1 MRSLLGT
8 LVFVLACTLFICTGS
23 AEAATLRMTVRGV
36 VTDSITGEK
45 LSFVNVSVEGTR
57 YGCLTD
63 GRGAFE
69 MSVPAKES
77 TVIVTSMG
85 YAPWKIV
92 VRPGKLI
99 NLKVRLQPGAIELS
113 EVMVKPKRRK
123 YSKKNNPAVQL
134 MERIRHGADNYN
146 PEKEDFYTFDKYE
159 KMSIGLDGFNP
170 AKGELRL
177 PKKFSFLKEYADTN
191 RITGDSVLIIS
202 IKERLA
208 TELYRR
214 DPTCRKTVVTADR
227 SEGIDQGFNQENIQT
242 FLRDVLREIDIYGN
256 DITLMQNRFV
266 SPLSA
271 IASNYY
277 KFFITDT
284 VMLAGNKCAVLSFVP
299 HNPQSF
305 GFNGRLYVPLIDSIP
320 YVKRVEMRVP
330 KSINLNYVTDL
341 VVMQEY
347 EVDSVGKRRKTI
359 DDLALNFRIL
369 PGTPK
374 LYARKLTLF
383 DDFSYNQNSDFASYY
398 NKEGDTHVLTGT
410 DRRSDSFWHE
420 QRMDTLSNGES
431 LMKTMIGRLRK
442 VPVFYWSEKI
452 LSVVVKGYV
461 PTGNPSKIDLG
472 PVNTMI
478 SGNTVEGMRFRVGGM
493 TTANLSRR
501 WYARAYG
508 AYGTN
513 DHKWKYSGELEYS
526 FEDHKYH
533 SREFP
538 MHALR
543 LNHTYDVDMIGQHY
557 LFTNADNVFL
567 ALKRMPSDKA
577 TYRRLTTFDYILEK
591 RNGFSIQA
599 GIRHEIQQP
608 TRWLP
613 FIDGTGQSFRHFT
626 QSAFTLKLRYSPG
639 ETFYQAAS
647 MRIPINMD
655 SPVFMITHEFGP
667 KGMLGA
673 DFTVNKTEISVQK
686 RFWFSAFGYTDLILK
701 GGKIWSQVQYP
712 ALAWPNANLSYTI
725 QPESF
730 ALMNPME
737 FATDYYASWDATY
750 WINGALLNRI
760 PILNKLK
767 LREVVAFRGY
777 WGGLTKKNNPAYNE
791 NLYRFPTDA
800 QVQTLGK
807 LPYMEISAGLDNIL
821 TVLRVDYV
829 WRLSYR
835 NTPGVSKGGVR
846 IAMHFT
852 F

>member
-1 MRSLLGT
+1 MRT
-8 LVFVLACTLFICTGS
+8 LVFFAICSLFLCAAE
-23 AEAATLRMTVRGV
+23 AEAAGPRMTVRGT

-45 LSFVNVSVEGTR
+45 LSFVNVSIEGTR

-63 GRGAFE
+63 GQGAFE

-77 TVIVTSMG
+77 TVLVTSMG
-85 YAPWKIV
+85 YAPWKAT
-92 VRPGKLI
+92 VRPGKTI
-99 NLKVRLQPGAIELS
+99 NLKVRLQPGSIELS
-113 EVMVKPKRRK
+113 EVTVRPKRRK
-123 YSKKNNPAVQL
+123 YSKKNNPAVEL
-134 MERIRHGADNYN
+134 MERIRHGAGSYN
-146 PEKEDFYTFDKYE
+146 PKEEDFYAYDKYE
-159 KMSIGLDGFNP
+159 KLAIGFDGFNP
-170 AKGELRL
+170 AKGELKL
-177 PKKFSFLKEYADTN
+177 PKKFGFLKEYADTN
-191 RITGDSVLIIS
+191 RITGDSVLILS

-208 TELYRR
+208 KELYRR
-214 DPTCRKTVVTADR
+214 DPSSRKTVVVADR
-227 SEGIDQGFNQENIQT
+227 SEGIDQGFNQDNIQT

-271 IASNYY
+271 IAANYY
-277 KFFITDT
+277 KFFLTDT
-284 VMLAGNKCAVLSFVP
+284 VSLGGERCAVLSFVP

-305 GFNGRLYVPLIDSIP
+305 GFNGNLFVPLMDSVP

-341 VVMQEY
+341 VVAQEF
-347 EVDSVGKRRKTI
+347 EIDSIGRRRKTV
-359 DDLALNFRIL
+359 DDMAVNFRIL
-369 PGTPK
+369 PATPK
-374 LYARKLTLF
+374 LYANRKTLYN
-383 DDFSYNQNSDFASYY
+383 DFSYDSPAGFDRYLDR
-398 NKEGDTHVLTGT
+398 EGETHFLAGA
-410 DRRSDSFWHE
+410 DRKDDSFWQR
-420 QRMDTLSNGES
+420 QRMDSLSKGES
-431 LMKTMIGRLRK
+431 SMATMIGRMRK

-478 SGNTVEGMRFRVGGM
+478 SGNTVEGMRFRLGGM
-493 TTANLSRR
+493 TTANLSKR

-508 AYGTN
+508 AYGTK

-543 LNHTYDVDMIGQHY
+543 LTHTYDVDMIGQHY
-557 LFTNADNVFL
+557 LFTNADNFVL
-567 ALKRMPSDKA
+567 ALKRMPSDRA
-577 TYRRLTTFDYILEK
+577 TYRRLTTLDYILE
-591 RNGFSIQA
+591 RRSGFSIQA
-599 GIRHEIQQP
+599 GIRHEVQQP

-613 FIDGTGQSFRHFT
+613 FVDGTGRSFSHFT
-626 QSAFTLKLRYSPG
+626 QAAFTLQLRYSPG

-647 MRIPINMD
+647 MRIPINLD

-673 DFTVNKTEISVQK
+673 DFTVNKTEISLQK
-686 RFWFSAFGYTDLILK
+686 RFWFSAFGYADLILK
-701 GGKIWSQVQYP
+701 GGKLWSQVQYP
-712 ALAWPNANLSYTI
+712 ALTWPNVNLSYTI

-730 ALMNPME
+730 TLMNPME
-737 FATDYYASWDATY
+737 FATDYYAFWDATY

-760 PILNKLK
+760 PLINKLK

-791 NLYRFPTDA
+791 NLYRFPADA
-800 QVQTLGK
+800 NIKTLGK
-807 LPYMEISAGLDNIL
+807 MPYMEISAGLDNIF

-835 NTPGVSKGGVR
+835 NTPGAPDGGVR